1 MRKITLSIALVFF
14 LMASMMAQ
22 YSKVEDITIESTEL
36 NQTREIMVHTPLGY
50 NENDYAYYNVIYVFD
65 AQNRR
70 FFDYVSSLAMLSKEA
85 GQGFIVVGIKA
96 TTITEKENGETK
108 YTYFRN
114 MDLLPRDTEFF
125 GGRYKGNSEA
135 FLAYVKNEV
144 VPYVEA
150 NYRVLPG
157 KMAVGHSLSASFL
170 IYSLLNEPDLFDSYI
185 AVSPNV
191 DYDNERLV
199 KGLRDF
205 ETENLSST
213 KYLYVSHGDE
223 GESFG
228 WQEANEHAYALLKDT
243 LHSDK
248 LKVTV
253 ENYPEENHGSNFIYS
268 VSSAMRTYLETIR
281 PKWNKE
287 FSEEKYEVTFRLKV
301 LNEEDEIYLAGN
313 QSSLGDW
320 NSDQIKMKKISPL
333 IREITL
339 NVRDHVEVVF
349 FRDGKSQAWI
359 KYGEGGRSTYPM
371 MIRPKEGAEY
381 VFEVDSYMN

>member
-313 QSSLGDW
+313 QISLGDW